1 LSKKLKNVDKE
12 MKAVE
17 PQEILAEGRL
27 EAWQQ
32 LTATIEA
39 RHNVKTVKAPE
50 TCLAMMQAVDSVG
63 ETPFYL
69 GEVLMCEAAA
79 RVDGVIG
86 YGFALEDDP
95 ERAWCLAVI
104 DAALAAGLPEGR
116 EIRAAIDGEGR
127 QLLEERRLVQDLVAG
142 TMVRFA
148 VMEGQ

>member
-1 LSKKLKNVDKE
+1 
-12 MKAVE
+12 MTAVE

-27 EAWQQ
+27 EVWQK
-32 LTATIEA
+32 LAAAIEA

-69 GEVLMCEAAA
+69 GEVLMCEAVA
-79 RVDGVIG
+79 RVDGVLG

-104 DAALAAGLPEGR
+104 DAALGAGLPEGP

-142 TMVRFA
+142 TMVHFA

>member
-1 LSKKLKNVDKE
+1 

-17 PQEILAEGRL
+17 QQEILAEGRL
-27 EAWQQ
+27 EVWQQ
-32 LTATIEA
+32 LAAAIET

-69 GEVLMCEAAA
+69 GEVLMCEASA

-104 DAALAAGLPEGR
+104 DAALGAGLSEWQ
-116 EIRAAIDGEGR
+116 EILAAIDGEGR
-127 QLLEERRLVQDLVAG
+127 QLLEERRLAQGLVAG
-142 TMVRFA
+142 TMVHFA